1 MRINLGC
8 GLVYK
13 RGYVNVDAY
22 DTTVADRVMSA
33 WHLDFDDNVASLIEC
48 SQVLEHLGAATSL
61 YALAECYRVLQ
72 PGGTLVLDTP
82 DIESAFRTFLKRGED
97 ERRYLLTWIYG
108 LDMPGLVHRFGF
120 PRDLLHETLQ
130 QIGFTQTRSTR
141 WGTGTIQPS
150 LRATCKKPQD
160 CLPHQTMAWTRRSL
174 LDECIV
180 NLDDQVMT
188 LSQET
193 LLQNLT
199 SYALQQRHGFDKSL
213 LNKVIADTAVHDPR
227 VTLAFLKSCT
237 RGNLLP
243 ANEIADQ
250 LRVLKKL
257 EALDFPSI
265 LLHLLRQLQL
275 EIGTQQQAFSSV
287 CNLGSR
293 TIAKMLTVHDQSKVL
308 REIHQTR
315 NELGEAG
322 RLQVFS
328 EVAVE
333 QLAQRLFAQGAKAFG
348 LQRFAD
354 ATALFED
361 ALRLDRDH
369 LLVTWNLA
377 RLKRLQGNLPE
388 SAHYYEEIQQLAQ
401 RYKQPH
407 RRAILSRLRVEL
419 GQQSRQE
426 DNALAAPIFSAL

>member
-13 RGYVNVDAY
+13 KGYMNVDAY
-22 DTTVADRVMSA
+22 DTTVADRVMLA

-48 SQVLEHLGAATSL
+48 SQVLEHLGAAKSL

-82 DIESAFRTFLKRGED
+82 DIEDAFRTFLKRGED

-108 LDMPGLVHRFGF
+108 LDTPGLVHYFGF

-130 QIGFTQTRSTR
+130 QIGFTQTRLTR
-141 WGTGTIQPS
+141 WGAGTIQPS
-150 LRATCKKPQD
+150 LRTTCNKPQD
-160 CLPHQTMAWTRRSL
+160 WLPHQTMAWTRRKL
-174 LDECIV
+174 LDERIV

-188 LSQET
+188 LSQES

-213 LNKVIADTAVHDPR
+213 LNKVIAETAVHDPR
-227 VTLAFLKSCT
+227 VTLAFLESCT
-237 RGNLLP
+237 RSNLVP

-257 EALDFPSI
+257 RALDFPSI
-265 LLHLLRQLQL
+265 LLHLLGELHL
-275 EIGTQQQAFSSV
+275 DIGTQRQAFSTI
-287 CNLGSR
+287 CDLGSR
-293 TIAKMLTVHDQSKVL
+293 TIAKMLTVHSPSKVL
-308 REIHQTR
+308 REINQTR
-315 NELGEAG
+315 NELGEAE
-322 RLQVFS
+322 RLPVFS
-328 EVAVE
+328 QVAVE
-333 QLAQRLFAQGAKAFG
+333 QLAQKLFAHGAKAFAQ
-348 LQRFAD
+348 QRFAQ
-354 ATALFED
+354 ATGLFED
-361 ALRLDRDH
+361 ALRFDRDH

-388 SAHYYEEIQQLAQ
+388 SERYYEETRQLAQ

-407 RRAILSRLRVEL
+407 RRAILRRLRVER
-419 GQQSRQE
+419 GRQARQE
-426 DNALAAPIFSAL
+426 DNALASPIFSAL